1 MKLGYNTNGMAHH
14 RLNDAISLLA
24 EEGYQSIAITLDAG
38 VLDPYADPQRLAAD
52 IASTRER
59 LDSAGLGRVIET
71 GARYVLNPR
80 KKHDPTLLDPDPER
94 RAVRVDFLKRSI
106 AISAELGSPL
116 ISFWSGILPDRAAD
130 EVAYNRLVEG
140 IREVL
145 VEAEKHDVALAF
157 EPEPGMFIDTMA
169 RFSELDQRI
178 GHELFQ
184 LTVDIGHV
192 HCIEEGTI
200 GSHLRAWPNRI
211 INIHIEDM
219 KRGVHDHLMFGE
231 GTIDFDDVFAAL
243 TDIGYAGGI
252 HVELSRHSHMAVE
265 AVRRSAEF
273 LKARLSRSTGKRG
286 DDSPCGLP

>member
-14 RLNDAISLLA
+14 RLNDAIALLA

-169 RFSELDQRI
+169 RFAELDDRI
-178 GHELFQ
+178 RHELFQ

-200 GSHLRAWPNRI
+200 GSLLQAWPDRI

-219 KRGVHDHLMFGE
+219 KQGVHDHLMFGK

>member
-14 RLNDAISLLA
+14 RLNDAIALLA

-169 RFSELDQRI
+169 RFAELDDRI
-178 GHELFQ
+178 RHELFQ

-200 GSHLRAWPNRI
+200 GSLLQAWPDRI

-219 KRGVHDHLMFGE
+219 KQGVHDHLMFGE

>member
-14 RLNDAISLLA
+14 RLNDAIALLA

-116 ISFWSGILPDRAAD
+116 ISVGSGILPDRAAD

-169 RFSELDQRI
+169 RFAELDDRI
-178 GHELFQ
+178 RHELFQ

-200 GSHLRAWPNRI
+200 GSLLQAWPDRI

-219 KRGVHDHLMFGE
+219 KQGVHDHLMFGE

-273 LKARLSRSTGKRG
+273 LKARLSRSTGGRE
-286 DDSPCGLP
+286 DHTPRGLP